1 MSKVLYGIAIFC
13 LVIGMV
19 DASGGLTGSPRAL
32 EAGILLLL
40 TPVFAVA
47 GFLVSRASSKKCPQ
61 CAERVKKQAIK
72 CRHCGGSI
80 A

>member
-1 MSKVLYGIAIFC
+1 MGKLLYGVALFC

-19 DASGGLTGSPRAL
+19 DASGGSMGSPRAL

-47 GFLVSRASSKKCPQ
+47 GLWASRASSKKCPQ
-61 CAERVKKQAIK
+61 CAERVKKQAVK